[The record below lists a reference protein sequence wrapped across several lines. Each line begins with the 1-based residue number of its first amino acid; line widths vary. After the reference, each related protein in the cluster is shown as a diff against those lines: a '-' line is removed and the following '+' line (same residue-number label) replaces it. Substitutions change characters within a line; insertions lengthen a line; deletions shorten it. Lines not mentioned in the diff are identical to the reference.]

1 MWDNAGALR
10 RTTRWLMALVVLIL
24 LGASAVWVYNSPHF
38 PVKQVKIEG
47 DVQRTGGKQLQAVAQ
62 KYIRG
67 NIFRADLNGARE
79 AFAKLP
85 WVDKVTVRRRLPDT
99 VEIILAERKPV
110 ARWKES
116 GLIDSNGNLFKAAT
130 DESFPVFSGEPG
142 TGKIM
147 VRHYNEFDAVLKPQ
161 GLAVAELEYSPR
173 SAWTVKL
180 DNGITVRLG
189 RENETKRLQRFAEM
203 WPGILKAQQDNL
215 DYVDMRYR
223 DGFAVRYRDKR
234 REPQAAEMPPENSA
248 AGTET
253 QTDSNQQTN
262 GTSW

>member
-10 RTTRWLMALVVLIL
+10 RVTRWLMILVVLIL
-24 LGASAVWVYNSPHF
+24 LGALAVWVYNSPYF

-47 DVQRTGGKQLQAVAQ
+47 EIQRTGGKQLQAVAQ

-67 NIFRADLNGARE
+67 NIFRADLNGAQE

-99 VEIILAERKPV
+99 VEIDLVERIPV

-116 GLIDSNGNLFKAAT
+116 GLIDSNGSLFNAAT
-130 DESFPVFSGEPG
+130 DEKFPVFSGEPG

-147 VRHYNEFDAVLKPQ
+147 VKHFNEFNAILKPL

-173 SAWTVKL
+173 SAWTVGL
-180 DNGITVRLG
+180 DNGISVRLG

-203 WPGILKAQQDNL
+203 WPGILQAQQGNL
-215 DYVDMRYR
+215 AYVDMRYR
-223 DGFAVRYRDKR
+223 DGFAVRYHDKQQ
-234 REPQAAEMPPENSA
+234 EPQADTPSENSA
-248 AGTET
+248 SGVEA
-253 QTDSNQQTN
+253 QNRQ
-262 GTSW
+262 

>member
-10 RTTRWLMALVVLIL
+10 RITRWLMILVVAIL
-24 LGASAVWVYNSPHF
+24 LGALTVWVYNSPYF

-47 DVQRTGGKQLQAVAQ
+47 EIRRTGSKQLQTVAQ

-99 VEIILAERKPV
+99 VEIGLIERIPV

-116 GLIDSNGNLFKAAT
+116 GLLDSNGNLFTAAT
-130 DESFPVFSGEPG
+130 DEKFPVFSGGAG

-147 VRHYNEFDAVLKPQ
+147 VKHFNEFNAVLKPL
-161 GLAVAELEYSPR
+161 GLVVAELEYSPR
-173 SAWTVKL
+173 SAWTVGL
-180 DNGITVRLG
+180 DNGISVRLG
-189 RENETKRLQRFAEM
+189 RENETERLQRFAEM
-203 WPGILKAQQDNL
+203 WPGILQAQQGNL
-215 DYVDMRYR
+215 AYVDMRYR
-223 DGFAVRYRDKR
+223 DGFAVRYHDKR
-234 REPQAAEMPPENSA
+234 QEPQAGRPSENSA
-248 AGTET
+248 SGIEL
-253 QTDSNQQTN
+253 QNRQ
-262 GTSW
+262 